1 MAEDLSVLHRSDP
14 DATRTDA
21 TLECQ
26 ECGHVFKD
34 ELVELEDVSV
44 DAVLSEDDES
54 EAATLEVPPNEAIAV
69 GDELFDHGHRLLVT
83 GLELEEEGRVDE
95 ATPDELGTVWCKVFD
110 TVTVPVSVN
119 QGHKTWTGEL
129 EVAPEEP
136 FFVGDRLMLKDR
148 EVEVH
153 AMKAGQEIHHEGRRK
168 ARDIRRLYAKP
179 LDGEPI
185 RFEEVH
191 RTEIFRSRKASE
203 GDTA

>member
-14 DATRTDA
+14 EASRTDA

-34 ELVELEDVSV
+34 QLEELEDVTV
-44 DAVLSEDDES
+44 RAVISEDEES
-54 EAATLEVPPNEAIAV
+54 ESTTLEVPPETPIQV

-83 GLELEEEGRVDE
+83 GLELREDGRVDE
-95 ATPDELGTVWCKVFD
+95 ATPDELGTIWCKVFD

-129 EVAPEEP
+129 EVSPEEP
-136 FFVGDRLMLKDR
+136 FYVGDRLTLKDR

-179 LDGEPI
+179 LTGEPI

-203 GDTA
+203 VDDS